1 MLRAFL
7 LTLLAAL
14 WVSSAAATQTIRN
27 PKLSAEDLT
36 AAQTTVTEVGG
47 EGAELTYATR
57 IDAAEKGSFDTLI
70 VIYAKPARGGKD
82 YFGLVVR
89 GEQKLPLKFDKSGR
103 ALKQGDQFLRMG
115 LRHAEGKPPVLRLI
129 AAAKEAGQGEMQRNV
144 DYQFDG
150 QNFALISQTLSPLAK

>member
-1 MLRAFL
+1 
-7 LTLLAAL
+7 
-14 WVSSAAATQTIRN
+14 
-27 PKLSAEDLT
+27 
-36 AAQTTVTEVGG
+36 VGG

>member
-1 MLRAFL
+1 MGFVRC
-7 LTLLAAL
+7 
-14 WVSSAAATQTIRN
+14 RN
-27 PKLSAEDLT
+27 SDHSQSK
-36 AAQTTVTEVGG
+36 AQRRRPDCGANNRDRSGG